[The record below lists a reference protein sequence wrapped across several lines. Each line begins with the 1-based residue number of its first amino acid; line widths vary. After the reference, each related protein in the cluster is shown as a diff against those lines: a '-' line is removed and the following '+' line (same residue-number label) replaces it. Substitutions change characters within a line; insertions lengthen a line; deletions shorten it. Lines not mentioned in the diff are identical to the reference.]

1 VGTFT
6 LYVESRYR
14 KQTYTFRRVMRVTER
29 TINAQGKALPVP
41 EVDIEGWW
49 TSLELADAEVIRLYE
64 EHATSEQFHSEF
76 KTDLDIERLPSGKFA
91 TNDLVLAMAAFVY
104 NLLRYI
110 GLTGLIGPDAP
121 VRHAVKRRRIRTV
134 MQELMYLAARLINHG
149 RQCYLRF
156 GRHCPG
162 FHAFGRVYQALVPG

>member
-1 VGTFT
+1 
-6 LYVESRYR
+6 
-14 KQTYTFRRVMRVTER
+14 MRVTER
-29 TINAQGKALPVP
+29 TIDAQGQALLVP

-49 TSLELADAEVIRLYE
+49 TSLDLADAAIIRLYE

-104 NLLRYI
+104 NILRYI

-134 MQELMYLAARLINHG
+134 MQELMYSVSLCVWITDLV
-149 RQCYLRF
+149 
-156 GRHCPG
+156 
-162 FHAFGRVYQALVPG
+162 FGRVLY